1 MATTHPHN
9 ARALPLFATSAG
21 FADTFATTL
30 RRAECHSLQL
40 NTMNIGQDATRQVE
54 QANMLHRPGR
64 RARPWPTNTASVAM
78 ALALRH
84 WRSSSGGQRATQ
96 KAQRAKVRLNC
107 AVDPKQGFGGASG
120 LRPADTSP
128 PPGLK
133 RRFVKA
139 IERPYQLCAGFALII
154 CPTRLRRLRTER
166 AGGAR
171 TART

>member
-1 MATTHPHN
+1 MANKHRVYRDG
-9 ARALPLFATSAG
+9 ACVAAVEEL
-21 FADTFATTL
+21 L
-30 RRAECHSLQL
+30 RRA
-40 NTMNIGQDATRQVE
+40 
-54 QANMLHRPGR
+54 
-64 RARPWPTNTASVAM
+64 ARDPES
-78 ALALRH
+78 
-84 WRSSSGGQRATQ
+84 
-96 KAQRAKVRLNC
+96 QRAKVRLNC

-128 PPGLK
+128 PTGLK

-166 AGGAR
+166 AGGPR